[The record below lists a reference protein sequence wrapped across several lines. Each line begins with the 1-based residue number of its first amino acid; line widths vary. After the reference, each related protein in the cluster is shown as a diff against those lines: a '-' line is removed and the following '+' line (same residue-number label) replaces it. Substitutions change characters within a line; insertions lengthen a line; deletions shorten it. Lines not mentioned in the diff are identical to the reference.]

1 MANLKISEL
10 QAFSG
15 NVQNGDLFEVV
26 DTSDTSMA
34 PTGTNKKV
42 TWQDMKGDLN
52 DIYLRLNG
60 ANGPQTGKIRL
71 KAAPVATDRNLM
83 EITSDTGAQLL
94 TISNQNTDAQGDITL
109 DFLDGQLELFGGV
122 GVNRTANDGGTIF
135 YVKGG
140 DGRVRQLTKGGGTVF
155 GLDVTSVVP
164 TEALEV
170 VGNVDITGQYLINGV
185 PISTG
190 GIPDAPS
197 DGTTYGRNNAAWVAV
212 RSKPNG
218 LSKIRWQQWPFNRG
232 CRYFESFARSSNG
245 TDRN

>member
-60 ANGPQTGKIRL
+60 ANGPMTGDL
-71 KAAPVATDRNLM
+71 A
-83 EITSDTGAQLL
+83 
-94 TISNQNTDAQGDITL
+94 
-109 DFLDGQLELFGGV
+109 
-122 GVNRTANDGGTIF
+122 
-135 YVKGG
+135 
-140 DGRVRQLTKGGGTVF
+140 
-155 GLDVTSVVP
+155 VT
-164 TEALEV
+164 
-170 VGNVDITGQYLINGV
+170 GNVDITGDFKVNGS
-185 PISTG
+185 PIST

-197 DGTTYGRNNAAWVAV
+197 DGTTYGRNNAAWVAIPDGATEFL
-212 RSKPNG
+212 KLDATNG
-218 LSKIRWQQWPFNRG
+218 P
-232 CRYFESFARSSNG
+232 
-245 TDRN
+245 